1 MNFEGSDALKFGG
14 GNTTIDPAV
23 AAALPRD
30 CLVLSTE
37 SHGISFWASTGRIN
51 VQSDNG
57 TDLSFFIK
65 VVSGDTG
72 RKMVESEY
80 ESMNEMY
87 KVMPVFAP
95 KPIAFGS
102 YQMIPNTHFYLCE
115 FHKILDDMPNPRKFT
130 KNLAELHQNSKSPTG
145 KFGFH
150 LPTYSGILPQWTEWE
165 DNWEVFFTNNLRMAL
180 NLEIKVRGHDPEFDV
195 LVPAIFDKVIPRLL
209 RPLESEGRSVKP
221 CLVHGDLWYANSGID
236 ADTGD
241 SIIFDACCFYAHN
254 EYEFG
259 QWRPT
264 CNKFGAEY
272 LQAYHDYVKIS
283 APEEDY
289 DGRLDLYKLRFNTHV
304 SALFPQNLALRE
316 QMFGDMRDL
325 VKRYT

>member
-1 MNFEGSDALKFGG
+1 MNLEGSDALKFGG
-14 GNTTIDPAV
+14 GNTRIDPAV
-23 AAALPRD
+23 AAALPRG

-37 SHGISFWASTGRIN
+37 SHGISFWASTGRVN
-51 VQSDNG
+51 VQSENG
-57 TDLSFFIK
+57 TDLFFFIK
-65 VVSGDTG
+65 VISGDTG

-80 ESMNEMY
+80 ESMNEIY

-102 YQMIPNTHFYLCE
+102 YQTIPNTHFYLCE
-115 FHKILDDMPNPRKFT
+115 FHKLLDDMPNPHKFT

-165 DNWEVFFTNNLRMAL
+165 DSWEVFFTHNLRMAL
-180 NLEIKVRGHDPEFDV
+180 NLEIKVRGHDPELDV

-254 EYEFG
+254 ES
-259 QWRPT
+259 
-264 CNKFGAEY
+264 EY

-289 DGRLDLYKLRFNTHV
+289 DGRLDLYKL
-304 SALFPQNLALRE
+304 
-316 QMFGDMRDL
+316 
-325 VKRYT
+325 